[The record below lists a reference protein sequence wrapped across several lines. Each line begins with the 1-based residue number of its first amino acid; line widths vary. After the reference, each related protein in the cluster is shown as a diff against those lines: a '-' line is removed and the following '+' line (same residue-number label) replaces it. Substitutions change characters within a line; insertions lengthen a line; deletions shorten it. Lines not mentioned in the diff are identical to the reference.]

1 METKLPG
8 RNFCRA
14 GYTSRG
20 CPLLSVILA
29 IAGVFDTGSCQKFKQ
44 EILVE
49 FARWK
54 GGGGGRVEEWQGFFR
69 VLEYVT
75 H

>member
-8 RNFCRA
+8 RNFCKA

-20 CPLLSVILA
+20 CPLLSEILA
-29 IAGVFDTGSCQKFKQ
+29 IAGLFDTGSCQKFKQ

-49 FARWK
+49 WNLR
-54 GGGGGRVEEWQGFFR
+54 GGGRG
-69 VLEYVT
+69 
-75 H
+75 

>member
-14 GYTSRG
+14 GYTSRF

-29 IAGVFDTGSCQKFKQ
+29 IAGMFDTGSCQKFKQ

-49 FARWK
+49 FARWV
-54 GGGGGRVEEWQGFFR
+54 GGGGRSGRGFSG
-69 VLEYVT
+69 VWNM
-75 H
+75 